1 MSEGGRRLLALSS
14 VTRSQSGS
22 GTTGIPADVSEALGE
37 PENLAWFLDKET
49 GLVYVVAGSEVSV
62 R

>member
-1 MSEGGRRLLALSS
+1 MSEGGRRLLAVSS
-14 VTRSQSGS
+14 VSRSQSGS
-22 GTTGIPADVSEALGE
+22 GATNLPSDASEALGE
-37 PENLAWFLDKET
+37 PGKLVWFLDEET